1 MLMQIDGTFIFVAI
15 SFIIFLLII
24 KAILF
29 NPITKVIDERNSF
42 YAKNAKMETESKE
55 KSRALLDEKERALKS
70 SRIEASNI
78 VKKTT
83 QEADLWTSKPPMS
96 HWYSCGAD
104 PWLGTWILSGSCS
117 SWHDGGRE
125 CGICKSCDFYRVSP
139 VCLDYG
145 YHFLPASGTSCR
157 KSVSH

>member
-83 QEADLWTSKPPMS
+83 QEAKQQSALKIKQVKQEVSALAGKNKTLLDELSKTAKIEAKKEINSIVQSMVS
-96 HWYSCGAD
+96 
-104 PWLGTWILSGSCS
+104 
-117 SWHDGGRE
+117 
-125 CGICKSCDFYRVSP
+125 RV
-139 VCLDYG
+139 LDEQV
-145 YHFLPASGTSCR
+145 
-157 KSVSH
+157 SVNLKDEKINQYLNI

>member
-83 QEADLWTSKPPMS
+83 QEAKEQSALKIKQVKQEVSALAGKNKTLLDELSKTAKIEAKKEINSIVQSMVS
-96 HWYSCGAD
+96 
-104 PWLGTWILSGSCS
+104 
-117 SWHDGGRE
+117 
-125 CGICKSCDFYRVSP
+125 RV
-139 VCLDYG
+139 LDEQV
-145 YHFLPASGTSCR
+145 
-157 KSVSH
+157 SVNLKDEKINQYLNI